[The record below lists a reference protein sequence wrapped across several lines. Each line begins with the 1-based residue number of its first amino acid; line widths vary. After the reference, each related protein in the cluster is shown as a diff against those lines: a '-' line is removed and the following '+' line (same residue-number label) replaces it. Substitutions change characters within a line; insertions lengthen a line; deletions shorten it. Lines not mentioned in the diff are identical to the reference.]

1 MDNLMVFQNTE
12 VEIFELGGAV
22 YFNPYHV
29 GACLGMN
36 RDAVRQHLSQMNDK
50 QAILLKNSD
59 VNLTHIRKLNNA
71 GEKFLTEAGVYKL
84 IFKSRKEEAEKFQD
98 WVTDE
103 VLPQIRK
110 TGSYSAKTKVQASD
124 DVKLMNAQARLNN
137 SKQRIANTYLELSNV
152 DTLSKEYKNILVA
165 KAAEVLNGEE
175 LLLLSKSEQKTYSAT
190 EIGNMFGVSANRIG
204 KLANSNNL
212 KMEEF
217 GEWYRDKSRY
227 ASKEVDSF
235 RYYDTVIPKFE
246 ELLKSKLV
254 LV

>member
-1 MDNLMVFQNTE
+1 MDKLMMFQNTE
-12 VEIFELGGAV
+12 VEIFELGGLV

-110 TGSYSAKTKVQASD
+110 TGSYSTKTKTSDKLKIQEMNAKTR
-124 DVKLMNAQARLNN
+124 M
-137 SKQRIANTYLELSNV
+137 ANLYLKLSNV

-212 KMEEF
+212 KTEEF

>member
-1 MDNLMVFQNTE
+1 MRGIEMDNLMVFQNTE

-29 GACLGMN
+29 GACLGIE
-36 RDAVRQHLSQMNDK
+36 RTTVKDHLAKMSEK
-50 QAILLKNSD
+50 QAVLLKNSKVD
-59 VNLTHIRKLNNA
+59 SIDFRKLHNT
-71 GEKFLTEAGVYKL
+71 GEKFLTESGVYKL

-110 TGSYSAKTKVQASD
+110 TGSYSTKTKTSDKLKIQEMNAKTR
-124 DVKLMNAQARLNN
+124 M
-137 SKQRIANTYLELSNV
+137 ANLYLKLSNV

-175 LLLLSKSEQKTYSAT
+175 VLLLTKAEQKTYSAT
-190 EIGNMFGVSANRIG
+190 EIGNMFGVSANGIG

-212 KMEEF
+212 KTEEF